1 MKKGHWKIP
10 MYKELAY
17 VKTDLKIIKL
27 NCEIVQDRKREM
39 QSFVGDHRYPPD
51 KWKHMFAQSYMW
63 TFTAGFILVRT
74 WAQPKGLRR
83 WMYKH
88 NGVSIE

>member
-51 KWKHMFAQSYMW
+51 K
-63 TFTAGFILVRT
+63 
-74 WAQPKGLRR
+74 
-83 WMYKH
+83 
-88 NGVSIE
+88 

>member
-1 MKKGHWKIP
+1 MDKVIKRYFILKKMKKGHWKIP

-27 NCEIVQDRKREM
+27 NCEIVQDRKKEM

-51 KWKHMFAQSYMW
+51 K
-63 TFTAGFILVRT
+63 
-74 WAQPKGLRR
+74 
-83 WMYKH
+83 
-88 NGVSIE
+88 